1 MEHVVIQPES
11 SLKIT
16 MSPQTT
22 MLEETVVVG
31 MGTQRK
37 VSVVG
42 AITSVDVAELQ
53 TPATSLTNV
62 LGGRVPGVI
71 SMQASG
77 EPGKNIAEFW
87 IRGIGTF
94 GANSGALVLIDGLEG
109 SLSQVDPADIE
120 SFSVLK
126 MHRQLQF
133 TECEVPMVLY

>member
-1 MEHVVIQPES
+1 
-11 SLKIT
+11 

-77 EPGKNIAEFW
+77 EPGKTLQN
-87 IRGIGTF
+87 F
-94 GANSGALVLIDGLEG
+94 GFVELVLLE
-109 SLSQVDPADIE
+109 PTAE
-120 SFSVLK
+120 
-126 MHRQLQF
+126 HW
-133 TECEVPMVLY
+133 C